1 MRSTRLLIDLDII
14 KNNIKK
20 IKDYIGNSVDMMPI
34 VKAYGYGSYINEC
47 PDLLNEFDY
56 VGVAL
61 LSEAIALRES
71 GYKNNIVILYPL
83 SKEEYELSK
92 TYDFIINGCNIFL
105 FDDISKTKIHVEI
118 DTGMGRTGIQ
128 INDVDNYISKLKK
141 NDSIIVDGIF
151 THLSTNKDQ
160 EFSNKQLKAFDKVIK
175 KFNDNGI
182 NPSNIHAISSGG
194 LKYYKDYLYN
204 MVRIGLLMYG
214 YYPNDSLKDKLQLE
228 PSITLVSKISYLKT
242 IEKNDTVGYNHYFV
256 ADKKTVVA
264 TIPFGFGDG
273 LLTLEPTGPYV
284 MVNNKKAKIIGICM
298 DNMMLDVTD
307 IPDVKEGQ
315 EVFIWDNKNLTIDE
329 VGKWCNDICAYE
341 VLTSISP
348 RVPRIF
354 K

>member
-1 MRSTRLLIDLDII
+1 M
-14 KNNIKK
+14 
-20 IKDYIGNSVDMMPI
+20 
-34 VKAYGYGSYINEC
+34 
-47 PDLLNEFDY
+47 
-56 VGVAL
+56 
-61 LSEAIALRES
+61 
-71 GYKNNIVILYPL
+71 
-83 SKEEYELSK
+83 SK